1 MAEQKTLAATGNIV
15 VAEAMR
21 QCAPDVMAAY
31 PITPQTTIVEE
42 FAKFVAQGR
51 VHTEY
56 VTVESEHSA
65 MSACVGASAAGARV
79 MTATSSQGLAL
90 MWEELH
96 IAAGMRLPIV
106 MANANRALS
115 APINIHC
122 DHSDIMG
129 ARDTGWIILFAE
141 TAQEAYDNTI
151 MSVPHRRAP
160 RRPAAGHDLPRRLH
174 HHALDRP
181 RRRSWTTR
189 PSRRSSASTSPS
201 TRCSTP
207 TTPSRHG
214 SFAGLGGP
222 YFEFKRSQRDAIDR
236 TQGGRRA
243 RRRRSGRRICGR
255 PFDLIETWGMEDADV
270 AIVVIGSTAGNARHV
285 ATQLRAEGVE
295 GRRRQGPLLPPV
307 PRSPSSPRRC
317 KGMKAVAVLDRAES
331 FGAEGGPLFLEV
343 RSALYDLDER
353 VPRRQLHLRPRRL
366 GREARAHAPG
376 VSPTC
381 PTSPPAPPRPPAC
394 ATSARGRRVRTHG

>member
-1 MAEQKTLAATGNIV
+1 VAEQKIVAATGNVV

-21 QCAPDVMAAY
+21 QAAPDMMAAY

-65 MSACVGASAAGARV
+65 MSACIGASAAGARV

-129 ARDTGWIILFAE
+129 ARDTGWVMLFAE

-151 MSVPHRRAP
+151 IAVRVAEHPDVMLPALTCLDGFITTHSIDRASVLDDESVKAFVGEYTPQY
-160 RRPAAGHDLPRRLH
+160 
-174 HHALDRP
+174 ALLDDTNP
-181 RRRSWTTR
+181 VS
-189 PSRRSSASTSPS
+189 
-201 TRCSTP
+201 
-207 TTPSRHG
+207 HG
-214 SFAGLGGP
+214 NFAGLGGP
-222 YFEFKRSQRDAIDR
+222 FFEFKKQ
-236 TQGGRRA
+236 
-243 RRRRSGRRICGR
+243 
-255 PFDLIETWGMEDADV
+255 
-270 AIVVIGSTAGNARHV
+270 
-285 ATQLRAEGVE
+285 
-295 GRRRQGPLLPPV
+295 
-307 PRSPSSPRRC
+307 
-317 KGMKAVAVLDRAES
+317 
-331 FGAEGGPLFLEV
+331 
-343 RSALYDLDER
+343 
-353 VPRRQLHLRPRRL
+353 
-366 GREARAHAPG
+366 
-376 VSPTC
+376 
-381 PTSPPAPPRPPAC
+381 
-394 ATSARGRRVRTHG
+394 